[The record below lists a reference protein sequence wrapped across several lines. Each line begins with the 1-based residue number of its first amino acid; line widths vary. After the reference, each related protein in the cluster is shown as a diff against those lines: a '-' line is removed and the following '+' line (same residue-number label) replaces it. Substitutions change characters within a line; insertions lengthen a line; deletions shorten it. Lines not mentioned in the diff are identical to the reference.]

1 MSNNKRKLPM
11 TDNKSIPAKFEVEF
25 TETLVYTKVVK
36 ACTIGEAIDIA
47 LNTVE
52 YCESVNSYFGDSFSV
67 KRVK

>member
-1 MSNNKRKLPM
+1 M

-67 KRVK
+67 KKVK